1 MMLHMVINNILID
14 TAEMNFMFCDTLQ
27 QREDQVTEVANFL
40 LNRHLSKSFVANVR
54 PSFYLVTS
62 SKANEIIMEDDEDE
76 RLVPDLEQEII
87 LNKSIT
93 ALKKVS

>member
-1 MMLHMVINNILID
+1 
-14 TAEMNFMFCDTLQ
+14 
-27 QREDQVTEVANFL
+27 
-40 LNRHLSKSFVANVR
+40 VANVR